1 MSLNRGIRPH
11 LKVGPAEFAFHLFV
25 PLLDPQPQAIQPDDF
40 RQVGWGERGRR
51 GAGGARPQQIR
62 QQIPGAQRRQGS
74 RIGGGVVLTPGVEVG
89 EDAFVAAGAVV
100 TRDVPP
106 RAVVMGVPA
115 KPVRDVPEEDL
126 LSAWQ

>member
-1 MSLNRGIRPH
+1 VQSSCYLAANVVIEDH
-11 LKVGPAEFAFHLFV
+11 VFIGPGVVTTNDHSMGRHGPDY
-25 PLLDPQPQAIQPDDF
+25 PLEGAVL
-40 RQVGWGERGRR
+40 RR
-51 GAGGARPQQIR
+51 
-62 QQIPGAQRRQGS
+62 GS